1 MEKAVSTSELIEM
14 VILKR
19 YGSGYRVSKVQ
30 RDEIARTIEFFADA
44 ITEVLQD
51 GDNVNW
57 RGMLH
62 IEMRNRKAR
71 KGRNPKTGEIVTF
84 PPSIVPVVK
93 LSESLKSALKE

>member
-1 MEKAVSTSELIEM
+1 MKKAVNTNELIEM

-19 YGSGYRVSKVQ
+19 YGSGNRVSRVQ
-30 RDEIARTIEFFADA
+30 RNEIASIIEYFADA

-51 GDNVNW
+51 GDNVSW
-57 RGMLH
+57 RGMLS
-62 IEMRNRKAR
+62 IEMRDRKAR